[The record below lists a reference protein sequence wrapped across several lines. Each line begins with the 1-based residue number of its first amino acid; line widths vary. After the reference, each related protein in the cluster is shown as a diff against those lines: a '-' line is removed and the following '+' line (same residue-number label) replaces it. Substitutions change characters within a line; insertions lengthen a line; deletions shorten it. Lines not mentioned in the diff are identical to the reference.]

1 MQWKEK
7 KRREKRREEQNKKQ
21 TTHST
26 IYQRRE
32 HQRQPE
38 SNEMRNAYACT
49 FGLLDFVLNSK
60 QKRSPLNA
68 HSSTLAA
75 WIQFD
80 IVDFSI
86 VSHWN
91 YNSEWYKNPS
101 VHLAEENEEIKMEK
115 RWADG
120 IGIGEK
126 RPHAE
131 LTKLSNKKKIS
142 KWKEK
147 EHTAK
152 NNKRKK
158 STFGAGKMELKR
170 LLHRATFITISAI
183 KI

>member
-21 TTHST
+21 TTHSIPTKRTSTATRVTWNEKRLCVYFWIVGFCAERQAEEELAERAFIDFGCMNT
-26 IYQRRE
+26 IWHRW
-32 HQRQPE
+32 
-38 SNEMRNAYACT
+38 
-49 FGLLDFVLNSK
+49 FF
-60 QKRSPLNA
+60 
-68 HSSTLAA
+68 HSFAL
-75 WIQFD
+75 
-80 IVDFSI
+80 
-86 VSHWN
+86 
-91 YNSEWYKNPS
+91 ELKLRWYKNPS

-126 RPHAE
+126 MPHAE
-131 LTKLSNKKKIS
+131 LTKLSNKKKNQQMER
-142 KWKEK
+142 KGTHCEK
-147 EHTAK
+147 QQD
-152 NNKRKK
+152 KK